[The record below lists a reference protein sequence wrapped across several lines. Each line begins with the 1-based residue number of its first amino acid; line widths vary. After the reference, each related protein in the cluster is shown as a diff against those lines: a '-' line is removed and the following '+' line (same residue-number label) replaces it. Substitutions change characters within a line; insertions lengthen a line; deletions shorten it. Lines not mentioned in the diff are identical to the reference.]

1 MPHAEAHAQLHHLLQ
16 LANLPASTADNVEI
30 TGSDLLLQTPFKF
43 VSPGAA
49 CVAATGLAAAELWKL
64 KTGRAQKVSLT
75 MHAAAAAMR
84 SPRYIKIDGK
94 KPGESEEK
102 ITGFYQLK
110 DGRWIYLHCNFPN
123 VRDGNLKA
131 LGVPMDK
138 EAVTKAVAQREGLAL
153 EAAMFAAG
161 GCGGFIRTEA
171 EWETCTHQK
180 SAAQIPLFEI
190 VKIGD
195 APVQPLPAGDR
206 PLSGIHMLD
215 LTRVLAGPACA
226 KAFAEHGADVIRVTR
241 KDLPD
246 LGAPSDVDTGIGKI
260 QAHIDMRD
268 AAQAEIMRG
277 LVKDCD
283 VFLQAYRP
291 GALAARGLSPE
302 ALAQS
307 RPGIVYVSLSA
318 WGHEGPW
325 KHARGYDTVVQSFN
339 GMAWRPNNATPA
351 FLPGSPHDYVAGYI
365 LAFAT
370 MVALHRRATIGGSW
384 LVRTSLAGSG
394 EWFRGL
400 GKFSPAEYQN
410 LPLELP
416 PDVLATLLT
425 EHDSPWGRVTHLKPA
440 VQLSE
445 TPGRWVRP
453 ASPRGSHAAAWP
465 ARG

>member
-1 MPHAEAHAQLHHLLQ
+1 MSNPLLNHLLQ
-16 LANLPASTADNVEI
+16 LADLPVSLADNAEI
-30 TGSDLLLQTPFKF
+30 TGSDLLLQTPYKF
-43 VSPGAA
+43 VAPGAA
-49 CVAATGLAAAELWKL
+49 TIAATGLAAAELWKL
-64 KTGRAQKVSLT
+64 KTGRSQKVSLT

-94 KPGESEEK
+94 KVEEDSAK
-102 ITGFYQLK
+102 ITDFYQLK
-110 DGRWIYLHCNFPN
+110 DGRWIYLHCAFPN

-131 LGVPMDK
+131 LGVANDK
-138 EAVTKAVAQREGLAL
+138 DAVTKAVARCDGLAL
-153 EAAMFAAG
+153 EEAMFANG

-171 EWETCTHQK
+171 EWETCAHQK

-195 APVQPLPAGDR
+195 APVQPLPKGER
-206 PLSGIHMLD
+206 PLSDIRMLD

-246 LGAPSDVDTGIGKI
+246 LGPPSDVDTGIGKI
-260 QAHIDMRD
+260 QAHIDLRD
-268 AAQAEIMRG
+268 AAQAEIMRA

-283 VFLQAYRP
+283 VFLQGYRP
-291 GALAARGLSPE
+291 GTLAGRGLSPE
-302 ALAQS
+302 ALAAA
-307 RPGIVYVSLSA
+307 RPGIVYVTLSA
-318 WGHEGPW
+318 WGHAGPW
-325 KHARGYDTVVQSFN
+325 SMKRGYDTVVQSFN
-339 GMAWRPNNATPA
+339 GMAWRPDNAKPA
-351 FLPGSPHDYVAGYI
+351 FLPGSPHDYIAGYL

-394 EWFRGL
+394 EWFRSM

-410 LPLELP
+410 LPTELP
-416 PDVLATLLT
+416 ADVLPGLLM

-440 VQLSE
+440 AQLSE

-453 ASPRGSHAAAWP
+453 AAPRGSHAAVWP
-465 ARG
+465 ARA

>member
-1 MPHAEAHAQLHHLLQ
+1 
-16 LANLPASTADNVEI
+16 
-30 TGSDLLLQTPFKF
+30 
-43 VSPGAA
+43 
-49 CVAATGLAAAELWKL
+49 
-64 KTGRAQKVSLT
+64 
-75 MHAAAAAMR
+75 
-84 SPRYIKIDGK
+84 
-94 KPGESEEK
+94 
-102 ITGFYQLK
+102 
-110 DGRWIYLHCNFPN
+110 
-123 VRDGNLKA
+123 
-131 LGVPMDK
+131 
-138 EAVTKAVAQREGLAL
+138 
-153 EAAMFAAG
+153 
-161 GCGGFIRTEA
+161 
-171 EWETCTHQK
+171 
-180 SAAQIPLFEI
+180 
-190 VKIGD
+190 
-195 APVQPLPAGDR
+195 
-206 PLSGIHMLD
+206 MLD

-339 GMAWRPNNATPA
+339 GMAWRPNNEKPA
-351 FLPGSPHDYVAGYI
+351 FLPGSPHDYIAGYV

-384 LVRTSLAGSG
+384 LVRTSLVGAG
-394 EWFRGL
+394 EWFRKL
-400 GKFSPAEYQN
+400 DRYSPAQYQN
-410 LPLELP
+410 LSADFP
-416 PDVLATLLT
+416 PEVMKRLLM
-425 EHDSPWGRVTHLKPA
+425 EHDSPWGRVTHLAPA

-445 TPGRWVRP
+445 TPGRWARP
-453 ASPRGSHAAAWP
+453 AAPRGSHAAVWP
-465 ARG
+465 ARA